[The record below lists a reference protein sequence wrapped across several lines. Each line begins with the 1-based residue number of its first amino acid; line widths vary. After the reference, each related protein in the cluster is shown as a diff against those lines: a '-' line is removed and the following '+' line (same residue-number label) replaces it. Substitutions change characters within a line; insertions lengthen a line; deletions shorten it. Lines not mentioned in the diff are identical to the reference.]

1 MNFDDDLALMF
12 SDFGETSTVTTKQG
26 IQRAALVLLDAD
38 YDSESTGGFTTN
50 MRVITATIPSSQ
62 AIKAG
67 EIMTI
72 NSKQYDVMS
81 VDMGVNG
88 IDKATLRVKP

>member
-1 MNFDDDLALMF
+1 MNFDPDLDVMF
-12 SDFGETSTVTTKQG
+12 SDFAETATITNKQG